1 MRIHVELMGPLV
13 DYLPEAQSGQTS
25 QSLRDGATVAD
36 LLNELN
42 IKRKVVVAVN
52 DDEEKELDHQL
63 IDGDEVLVFT
73 VISGG

>member
-1 MRIHVELMGPLV
+1 MRIHVELIGPLV

-52 DDEEKELDHQL
+52 DDEEKELEHVL
-63 IDGDEVLVFT
+63 VDGDEVLVFT

>member
-13 DYLPEAQSGQTS
+13 DYLPESQRGQTT
-25 QSLRDGATVAD
+25 QSLSNGATIAD

-52 DDEEKELDHQL
+52 DDEEKELEHVL
-63 IDGDEVLVFT
+63 VDGDEVLVFT

>member
-13 DYLPEAQSGQTS
+13 DYLPEAQLGQTTLTLS
-25 QSLRDGATVAD
+25 NEATVAD

>member
-1 MRIHVELMGPLV
+1 MRINVELMGSLV
-13 DYLPEAQSGQTS
+13 DYLPESYHGQTI
-25 QSLRDGATVAD
+25 QSLREGATVAD

-52 DDEEKELDHQL
+52 EDEEKELEHVL
-63 IDGDEVLVFT
+63 VDGDDVLVFT

>member
-1 MRIHVELMGPLV
+1 MLIHVELMGPLV
-13 DYLPEAQSGQTS
+13 DYLPELQHGQTI

-52 DDEEKELDHQL
+52 DDEEKELEHVL
-63 IDGDEVLVFT
+63 VDGDEVLVFT

>member
-1 MRIHVELMGPLV
+1 VRIHVELMGPLV
-13 DYLPEAQSGQTS
+13 DYLPESQHGQTT

-36 LLNELN
+36 LLTELN

-52 DDEEKELDHQL
+52 EDEEKELEHVL
-63 IDGDEVLVFT
+63 VDGDEVIVFT

>member
-1 MRIHVELMGPLV
+1 MGPLV

-52 DDEEKELDHQL
+52 DDEEKELEHVL
-63 IDGDEVLVFT
+63 VDGDEVLVFT

>member
-13 DYLPEAQSGQTS
+13 DYLPESQRGLKT
-25 QSLRDGATVAD
+25 QSLCDGATIAD

-52 DDEEKELDHQL
+52 DDEEKELEHVL
-63 IDGDEVLVFT
+63 LDGDEVLVFT

>member
-13 DYLPEAQSGQTS
+13 DYLPESQRGQTT
-25 QSLRDGATVAD
+25 QFLRDGATVSD

-42 IKRKVVVAVN
+42 INRKVVVAVN
-52 DDEEKELDHQL
+52 DDEEKELEHVL
-63 IDGDEVLVFT
+63 VDGDDVLVFT

>member
-1 MRIHVELMGPLV
+1 MGPLV
-13 DYLPEAQSGQTS
+13 DYLPESQYGQTT

-36 LLNELN
+36 LLTELN

-52 DDEEKELDHQL
+52 EDEEKELEHVL
-63 IDGDEVLVFT
+63 VDGDEVLVFT

>member
-13 DYLPEAQSGQTS
+13 DYLPESQLGQTI
-25 QSLRDGATVAD
+25 QSLSDGATVAD

-52 DDEEKELDHQL
+52 DDEEKELEHVL
-63 IDGDEVLVFT
+63 VDGDEVLVFT

>member
-1 MRIHVELMGPLV
+1 VRIHVELMGPLV
-13 DYLPEAQSGQTS
+13 DYLPESQLGQTTLTLS
-25 QSLRDGATVAD
+25 NEATVAD

>member
-1 MRIHVELMGPLV
+1 MGPLV
-13 DYLPEAQSGQTS
+13 DYLPESQLGQTTLTLS
-25 QSLRDGATVAD
+25 NEATVAD

>member
-1 MRIHVELMGPLV
+1 MGPLV
-13 DYLPEAQSGQTS
+13 DYLPESQHGQITQPLS
-25 QSLRDGATVAD
+25 DGATVAD

-52 DDEEKELDHQL
+52 NDEEKELEHVL
-63 IDGDEVLVFT
+63 VDGDEVLVFT